1 MTAHPRVL
9 VALADAQSREAM
21 GRALEPAGVEPV
33 YTSTLSETRNFLRR
47 ETVVMVICATHLA
60 DGSYHDLLRSQERVA
75 HGTPVVVASRTD
87 DTREYL
93 EAMREG
99 AYDYIAA
106 PYRRSEVE
114 HIVHNAL
121 HDLLTSA

>member
-1 MTAHPRVL
+1 
-9 VALADAQSREAM
+9 LADPQSREAL
-21 GRALEPAGVEPV
+21 GRALAPAGVEPV
-33 YTSTLSETRNFLRR
+33 YASTLSETRNVLRR
-47 ETVVMVICATHLA
+47 ETVAMVFCESHLA
-60 DGSYHDLLRSQERVA
+60 DGSYHDLLRSQERA
-75 HGTPVVVASRTD
+75 EHHTPVVVASRVE

-93 EAMREG
+93 QAMREG